1 MDKDHWI
8 NKDNLWHDYHTM
20 DYLCHNNHYLYKK
33 YPSIGNLACISL
45 KPLKSQNKYIYYT
58 KEPYF
63 QTVPKI
69 KEAKISHRKI
79 NGSFFMTPMPS
90 PLNNFSFPTF
100 VFCTTQ
106 LLFVDCTLLQQVCYA
121 LGEGL
126 IDAQPLLMSLA
137 RISSE
142 TRSFFVKMHFM
153 RKSKFLWI
161 WCITDIVERP
171 SK

>member
-100 VFCTTQ
+100 CILYNSAVVRRLHSATAG
-106 LLFVDCTLLQQVCYA
+106 LLRAGRGIDRRPTSPYEPGSHQQ
-121 LGEGL
+121 
-126 IDAQPLLMSLA
+126 
-137 RISSE
+137 
-142 TRSFFVKMHFM
+142 
-153 RKSKFLWI
+153 
-161 WCITDIVERP
+161 
-171 SK
+171 